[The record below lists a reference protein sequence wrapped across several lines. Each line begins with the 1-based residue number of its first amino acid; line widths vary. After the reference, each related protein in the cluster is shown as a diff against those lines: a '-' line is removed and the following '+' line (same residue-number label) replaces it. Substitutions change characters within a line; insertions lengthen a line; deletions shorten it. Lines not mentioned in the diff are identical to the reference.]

1 MRGIDR
7 TARHAEAFGLAAVL
21 GGFAWLVLSVV
32 QATNLIFDEILDSP
46 IDYVNDGTF
55 TVALV
60 CTAVAMIGLKTAGV
74 APRPAAL
81 LAAGGYL
88 LIAVGVIAGLVL
100 GYSPDWFAIVGLPGN
115 LLAIIG
121 MIWLGVA
128 IIRHRPLPI
137 WVGVLAI
144 FAGLFAVVMSELGT
158 SIFAAV
164 FWLYIGA
171 RLLAP
176 TPTRFSP
183 SSTHAAE
190 NLNRHPVVADRY

>member
-1 MRGIDR
+1 MRGIES

-21 GGFAWLVLSVV
+21 GALAWLVLSVV
-32 QATNLIFDEILDSP
+32 QATNLTFDEVLDSP
-46 IDYVNDGTF
+46 IDYVSDGTF

-60 CTAVAMIGLKTAGV
+60 CTAVAIIGLKIAGV

-81 LAAGGYL
+81 LVAGGYL

-100 GYSPDWFAIVGLPGN
+100 GRSPDWFVVVGLPGN

-121 MIWLGVA
+121 MVWLGVA
-128 IIRHRPLPI
+128 IIRRHTLPV
-137 WVGVLAI
+137 WAGVLAI
-144 FAGLFAVVMSELGT
+144 LAGLFAVVMSELGT
-158 SIFAAV
+158 SIFAAG

-176 TPTRFSP
+176 APTRFSP
-183 SSTHAAE
+183 S
-190 NLNRHPVVADRY
+190 